1 MNEYLPRDIAQEAK
15 AFNPAKPAM
24 ALIHDSDDARVVVFR
39 IAPGQAVAR
48 HVTRSTVVM
57 QVLSGAGTVS
67 GADAECAVTPGMM
80 LTFVP
85 GEAHGMR
92 ADTEE
97 LVILAT
103 IAPRPGVAKGA

>member
-1 MNEYLPRDIAQEAK
+1 MNGYLPGAIARDAK

-24 ALIHDSDDARVVVFR
+24 ALVHDCDDARVVVFR
-39 IAPGQAVAR
+39 IAPGQAVER

-57 QVLSGAGTVS
+57 HVLSGTGTIS
-67 GADAECAVTPGMM
+67 GGDDERAVEPGMM

-92 ADTEE
+92 ASDDE
-97 LVILAT
+97 LVVLAT
-103 IAPRPGVAKGA
+103 IAPRPGTRNGL